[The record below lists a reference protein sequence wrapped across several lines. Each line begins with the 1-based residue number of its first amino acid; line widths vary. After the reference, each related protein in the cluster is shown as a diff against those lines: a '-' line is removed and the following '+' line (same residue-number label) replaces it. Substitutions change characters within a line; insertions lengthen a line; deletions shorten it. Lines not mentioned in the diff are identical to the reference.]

1 LTNNQNLGG
10 TRLLRGFAEVAKQSV
25 SAFTRVTTSSQS
37 SPSLGPTKPSDDS
50 KKLQQPT
57 DEKESEFQEEVEAEE
72 AKQAKR
78 EVQDYENEDSS
89 DEPRKIDHLVFV
101 IHGIGQKMSER
112 LGQNFVHGRFVN

>member
-1 LTNNQNLGG
+1 M
-10 TRLLRGFAEVAKQSV
+10 RGFAEVAKQSV

-50 KKLQQPT
+50 KKPQPT
-57 DEKESEFQEEVEAEE
+57 DEKESKVQEEVEAEE
-72 AKQAKR
+72 DKQAKR

-112 LGQNFVHGRFVN
+112 LGQNFVHGGFCS